1 MNMNGAEGMQNKW
14 IIKTKKEIR
23 VHSCSFV
30 ADPFANEDAEY
41 KFSAPLRLL
50 WLVEDFQLCD
60 SLRGSALEFSNSVVF
75 LNSQHLEVWCA
86 V

>member
-1 MNMNGAEGMQNKW
+1 MDANGSDKMKYKW

-30 ADPFANEDAEY
+30 AEPFANEEAEY
-41 KFSAPLRLL
+41 KFPGPLRLL

-60 SLRGSALEFSNSVVF
+60 SLRGSAVEFPNSVVF
-75 LNSQHLEVWCA
+75 LNSQYLEV
-86 V
+86 

>member
-1 MNMNGAEGMQNKW
+1 MNANGVGEIQYKW

-30 ADPFANEDAEY
+30 AEPFANEDAEY
-41 KFSAPLRLL
+41 KFPVPIRPL

-60 SLRGSALEFSNSVVF
+60 SLRCSAVEFPNSVIF
-75 LNSQHLEVWCA
+75 LNSQHLEV
-86 V
+86 